1 MVNLDIERIL
11 CNQKVLGTR
20 ICWGYQKQQGYCLL
34 GPVASQARRVF
45 LTSALSRPQVLIALT
60 LVSLYRHPVF
70 VYAGSPCLE
79 CLLTS
84 LLTKSFLIQETFIE
98 PALGPGSGETKMSE
112 ARSLLC
118 QELSALIG
126 AMCKQIF
133 PHRIVSATL
142 RDAQAAHRGVSLVPS
157 SGTQCFLLGAVS
169 SVLCALSSE
178 WFVLC
183 MSSSPASSLKAW
195 KQRQPVIHSWIS
207 PSPCHS
213 VFHILGLFIPSCV
226 PERIWS
232 KVAHKDTSSTVWY
245 DIKQLKNLGL
255 K

>member
-157 SGTQCFLLGAVS
+157 SRVHSASF
-169 SVLCALSSE
+169 SVLSPQY
-178 WFVLC
+178 FVRC
-183 MSSSPASSLKAW
+183 PQS
-195 KQRQPVIHSWIS
+195 
-207 PSPCHS
+207 
-213 VFHILGLFIPSCV
+213 GLSCV
-226 PERIWS
+226 CP
-232 KVAHKDTSSTVWY
+232 AL
-245 DIKQLKNLGL
+245 QLAPWRHENSASL
-255 K
+255 